1 MTFDFELLGEVEEM
15 ALTPVDI
22 LHTEFKTAFRGYNKN
37 QVDEFL
43 HSAGEAL
50 EAALRD
56 KAGLQHRVDALQEEV
71 DQVREIKSALTDALT
86 MAQKS
91 ADELRTN
98 AHKEV
103 ELILQEGEQ
112 SRVKLVAEVQMEAEK
127 RRAEIA
133 LLQATRDR
141 FEADFR
147 ALLMS
152 YGEWLERRKPEDLV
166 RSEVA

>member
-1 MTFDFELLGEVEEM
+1 M

-22 LHTEFKTAFRGYNKN
+22 LHTEFKTALRGYNKN

-43 HSAGEAL
+43 RSAGEAL
-50 EAALRD
+50 EVALRD
-56 KAGLQHRVDALQEEV
+56 KADLQRRSDALQEEV
-71 DQVREIKSALTDALT
+71 DQVREIKSALTDALS

-98 AHKEV
+98 AHKQV
-103 ELILQEGEQ
+103 DLILQEAEQ
-112 SRVKLVAEVQMEAEK
+112 SRVKLIADVQAEAEK

-141 FEADFR
+141 FETEFR
-147 ALLMS
+147 AMLES
-152 YGEWLERRKPEDLV
+152 YSEWLERRKPDDLV

>member
-1 MTFDFELLGEVEEM
+1 M

-22 LHTEFKTAFRGYNKN
+22 LHTEFKTAIRGYNKN

-50 EAALRD
+50 ETALRD
-56 KAGLQHRVDALQEEV
+56 KADLQRRVDALQEEV
-71 DQVREIKSALTDALT
+71 DQVREIKTALTDALT

-103 ELILQEGEQ
+103 ELILQEAEQ
-112 SRVKLVAEVQMEAEK
+112 SRVKLVADVQVEAER

-141 FEADFR
+141 FETEFR
-147 ALLMS
+147 EMLAS
-152 YGEWLERRKPEDLV
+152 YSEWLERRKPEDLA